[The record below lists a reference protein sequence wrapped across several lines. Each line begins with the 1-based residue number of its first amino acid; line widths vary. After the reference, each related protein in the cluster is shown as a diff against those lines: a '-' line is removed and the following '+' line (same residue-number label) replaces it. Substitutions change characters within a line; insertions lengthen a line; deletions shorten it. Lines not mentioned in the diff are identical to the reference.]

1 MFVCV
6 VSVCTCA
13 VVQASSQ
20 RPTWGI
26 CSCFEA
32 GWAIHRPGQFAVE
45 LGVFILLFTVL
56 CSNPTRTTAS
66 DFSSVLGVW
75 TQILTLVYKCFG
87 SAHSFPKSSRFRRI
101 CSDVLC
107 VSSLLVRVRMH
118 HVCAALW
125 LLMIILRQS
134 IFFVAYCRILLLLL
148 LSTNFMLY
156 ITYSCALWWSHWS
169 GYFSW
174 ELNLISGIN

>member
-134 IFFVAYCRILLLLL
+134 IFFCCILQDPSFTATFHKFYALYYIFMCLMVKPLVWLFFMRIKF
-148 LSTNFMLY
+148 NFRD
-156 ITYSCALWWSHWS
+156 
-169 GYFSW
+169 
-174 ELNLISGIN
+174 